1 VSEYFLVAADVRKLA
16 SKAEE
21 KSKPPRVRSAPL
33 QLASDPINT
42 RFSKVSG
49 SNPINTRFSKV
60 SGSDLINTRLSR
72 ASGSDLINTPLQRGE
87 SCAAT
92 HRNRFNGFS
101 LCLPPRIVCTPLQLE
116 SDLTNARFSRASGS
130 DLINTPLQRGESCAA
145 THKNRFNGFSPYLPP
160 RIVLALTILILVFGG
175 GQAFAQPS
183 RTAPDKKEVEWL
195 QLRRSKWTDAF
206 SIWNSEVRV
215 ELVPEVGGRILEYA
229 FGGENILYQ
238 PPGVEGQ
245 TLETRKRE
253 FSVGGYQCDI
263 GPEIRGIPEHANLW
277 LGNYTWNLRPGSAIE
292 LTSRRELGIQ
302 LSKEFIFD
310 PDSGDLGITQRMKNV
325 SALPASYCLWDRT
338 VCRGGGFAFFPLS
351 TDSRFPARWSIR
363 RTVDGRFIYDGKSPS
378 STNVQI
384 LGGILIAKAKGEAT
398 KIGADTRAEWIAYV
412 RGRLLFIKYFPWDKK
427 GSYTD
432 GGNTVELYWDQETA
446 ELEPLSPEVKL
457 APGQSCIFPEKW
469 ALHKLDK
476 EITSFAQVREIVGRI
491 PPSPFQVASR

>member
-1 VSEYFLVAADVRKLA
+1 MAIHYIW
-16 SKAEE
+16 
-21 KSKPPRVRSAPL
+21 L
-33 QLASDPINT
+33 QVWRGVQDKIL
-42 RFSKVSG
+42 
-49 SNPINTRFSKV
+49 
-60 SGSDLINTRLSR
+60 R
-72 ASGSDLINTPLQRGE
+72 AFGSDLINTPLQRGG
-87 SCAAT
+87 CCPTT
-92 HRNRFNGFS
+92 H
-101 LCLPPRIVCTPLQLE
+101 L
-116 SDLTNARFSRASGS
+116 
-130 DLINTPLQRGESCAA
+130 
-145 THKNRFNGFSPYLPP
+145 NRFNGFSPLLPP
-160 RIVLALTILILVFGG
+160 RLVVALAILILSLSGG
-175 GQAFAQPS
+175 PALAQSPAQS
-183 RTAPDKKEVEWL
+183 LSLSPLGERAGVRGSAPIRGSDQKPVEWL

-215 ELVPEVGGRILEYA
+215 GLVPEVGGRILEYA

-238 PPGVEGQ
+238 PPGLEGQ

-253 FSVGGYQCDI
+253 FSGGGYQCDI

-277 LGNYTWNLRPGSAIE
+277 LGNYAWSLRPGSAIE

-325 SALPASYCLWDRT
+325 SALPVSYCLWDRT

-363 RTVDGRFIYDGKSPS
+363 RTVDGRFVYDGKSPA

-384 LGGILIAKAKGEAT
+384 LNGILIAKTKGEAT
-398 KIGADTRAEWIAYV
+398 KIGADSRAEWIAYV

-457 APGQSCIFPEKW
+457 APGQSCVFPEKW

-476 EITSFAQVREIVGRI
+476 EITSFEQVREIVARI
-491 PPSPFQVASR
+491 PPSPFQVESR